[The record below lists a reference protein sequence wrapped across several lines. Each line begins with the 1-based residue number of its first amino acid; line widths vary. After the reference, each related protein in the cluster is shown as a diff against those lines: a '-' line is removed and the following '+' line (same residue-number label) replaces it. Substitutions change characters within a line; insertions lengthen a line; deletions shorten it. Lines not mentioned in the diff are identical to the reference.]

1 MSAEDLP
8 PGSPPPPAADTSQ
21 TEVQTT
27 NEGQLNHTIQKD
39 ESDQAILTSTAAID
53 ATASPEPE
61 TKPQASPEPEAKSE
75 ASPEP
80 EAKPKKRLTL
90 QERLALAAK
99 TRAKAKTDGKDSAT
113 KEAKELKEIDA
124 LPLPSPLPS
133 PAPTTLVP
141 TLPNSQLMTQLA
153 EAKKR
158 IAELESASQSSKQ
171 WEAKLKAKDEQID
184 ALMAE
189 GQALS
194 KKELKLNETIK
205 KLRVEAR
212 DHNQIVEDLQAKLDD
227 ALTQLA
233 ALEDVLKVHKFT
245 SIDDLISAYTQQ
257 LVTVAEL
264 TATTDNASQW
274 QTKHRE
280 LQAVY
285 DEETAAHR
293 QKAAALENARL
304 DADMARQQHQSEL
317 KQRDYRIAELQ
328 QQVELAKRE
337 QQVEISRLE
346 LKIEALRLAS
356 EQSDPV
362 VAENAKL
369 ASLQAQYDAAQENW
383 KLLELRL
390 LAKIDHITQ
399 EHDALVKSKAKVV
412 AELKHANVSIAESA
426 ERQREAE
433 TQVELLQRQVSQ
445 LESKLN
451 DRNEEVAE
459 TKRKLERVQ
468 QLHAQDRKE
477 LALKLEQAEEK
488 SKQAVAAAA
497 ATATSGA
504 TTAFTHQPS
513 IEDSFAPMPSLDGVD
528 AMPPPESPEIGRL
541 VPITPDDE
549 FDLFSRR
556 SLVPMGEDDHV
567 PRGGHA
573 HIQMINKMALLI
585 RQLEVELATLKDDNA
600 RLAEEKDAVLLQLL
614 DLLKQN
620 QSEENPTNRIAALEE
635 EVAKM
640 KSKELTLL
648 EVLGE
653 KTEQVEELRADIVDL
668 KELCKL
674 QVQQMIELQ
683 EKK

>member
-1 MSAEDLP
+1 MSAEGLP

-21 TEVQTT
+21 TEVPKT
-27 NEGQLNHTIQKD
+27 NEGQLNHTTPKD
-39 ESDQAILTSTAAID
+39 ETDQTILTGTAANA

-61 TKPQASPEPEAKSE
+61 IKPRESPEPEAKSE

-99 TRAKAKTDGKDSAT
+99 TRAKAKTDGKDSSAN
-113 KEAKELKEIDA
+113 KEAKEVRETDA

-141 TLPNSQLMTQLA
+141 TLPNSQLMAQLA

-433 TQVELLQRQVSQ
+433 SQVHLLQRQVSH

-488 SKQAVAAAA
+488 TKHAVAAA

-504 TTAFTHQPS
+504 PNAFTHQPS

-556 SLVPMGEDDHV
+556 SLVPMAEDEHV

-600 RLAEEKDAVLLQLL
+600 RLAQEKDAVLLQLL

-620 QSEENPTNRIAALEE
+620 QSEENPTNRIAALED